1 MPRLTPIDPATAT
14 GEAKV
19 LLDGVQ
25 KKLGVTPNLLRTL
38 ANAPAALKAY
48 LGSARRWPAVASTPR
63 PGKRSRSPWRAPM
76 PASTARRPTLRSR
89 RA

>member
-25 KKLGVTPNLLRTL
+25 KKLGVTPNLLRT
-38 ANAPAALKAY
+38 
-48 LGSARRWPAVASTPR
+48 T
-63 PGKRSRSPWRAPM
+63 PM
-76 PASTARRPTLRSR
+76 PRLR
-89 RA
+89 